1 MEGIVKGQN
10 PVFSFIVMVKSVPTS
25 ELECRFIGFRTGIA
39 EKDLIG
45 KREFNK
51 PASKFQRG
59 FCCEDV

>member
-10 PVFSFIVMVKSVPTS
+10 PVFSFIVMVKSVSTS
-25 ELECRFIGFRTGIA
+25 ELECRLIGFRTGIA

-51 PASKFQRG
+51 PASKF
-59 FCCEDV
+59 